1 MIKVPM
7 YPLRFEPIYQYRLW
21 GGRRLADLLTA
32 PLPGDGPIGEAWLL
46 SDRDDHSSKVAD
58 GPLKGSTIRQL
69 MEQSPDQLLGK
80 LAGRF
85 RRFPVLLK
93 FLDAHAKLSV
103 QVHPED
109 GQKDYIP
116 AGESGKSEA
125 WVVLEAGPASRI
137 YAGLK
142 PGTTQDDLKRALA
155 SRAVADL
162 LASFT
167 PRVGDAVFV
176 RAGTVHS
183 LSGLVVFEVQENS
196 DVTFRLYD
204 WDRVDPKTGKPR
216 PLQVEQAIACIDFK
230 QVAIGPV
237 APVEEEAAPVRR
249 ERLFHCEHFSVWRHS
264 GQSPFTVGAA
274 GTPRVL
280 VGIVGEG
287 ELEHSGT
294 TLSRRPRRR
303 RALAGGG
310 RCMFVPAAQCSQL
323 AGGRTAGIVPAE
335 DTMKKLVVF
344 DLDGTLAQ
352 SKASLD
358 AEMAALLNKLLGLIK
373 VAVISGGDWPQF
385 HKQVL
390 SHLTSDERLKNLSL
404 LPTCGTQFYK
414 YETGWEK
421 LYAEDFTSEQKKKII
436 SSLKQA
442 IEQSGLKAEK
452 VWGEVIQ
459 DRGSQITFS
468 ALGQEAPLEAKVK
481 WDPDFT
487 KRKKMKAILDTLI
500 PEFSVRLG
508 GSTSIDVTKPGID
521 KAYGIRK
528 LRDILVISIEE
539 MIFVGDALFPGGNDY
554 PAEQAGVDSIR
565 VKEPHETKRVIEA
578 IIACLS

>member
-1 MIKVPM
+1 MTKLPM

-21 GGRRLADLLTA
+21 GGRRLAELLTA

-46 SDRDDHSSKVAD
+46 SDRDDHPSKVAD

-69 MEQSPDQLLGK
+69 LEQSPDQLLGN

-109 GQKDYIP
+109 GQRDYIP
-116 AGESGKSEA
+116 AGESGKSEG

-167 PRVGDAVFV
+167 PKVGDAVFV

-216 PLQVEQAIACIDFK
+216 PLQVEQAVACIDFK

-237 APVEEEAAPVRR
+237 APVVLEEAPVRR
-249 ERLFHCEHFSVWRHS
+249 ERLFHCAHFSVWRHT

-280 VGIVGEG
+280 VCIAGEG

-294 TLSRRPRRR
+294 NYPV
-303 RALAGGG
+303 G
-310 RCMFVPAAQCSQL
+310 RGDVVL
-323 AGGRTAGIVPAE
+323 LPAE
-335 DTMKKLVVF
+335 VGACSYRPHTPVTMLEV
-344 DLDGTLAQ
+344 
-352 SKASLD
+352 
-358 AEMAALLNKLLGLIK
+358 AL
-373 VAVISGGDWPQF
+373 
-385 HKQVL
+385 
-390 SHLTSDERLKNLSL
+390 
-404 LPTCGTQFYK
+404 
-414 YETGWEK
+414 
-421 LYAEDFTSEQKKKII
+421 
-436 SSLKQA
+436 
-442 IEQSGLKAEK
+442 
-452 VWGEVIQ
+452 
-459 DRGSQITFS
+459 
-468 ALGQEAPLEAKVK
+468 
-481 WDPDFT
+481 
-487 KRKKMKAILDTLI
+487 
-500 PEFSVRLG
+500 
-508 GSTSIDVTKPGID
+508 PG
-521 KAYGIRK
+521 
-528 LRDILVISIEE
+528 
-539 MIFVGDALFPGGNDY
+539 
-554 PAEQAGVDSIR
+554 
-565 VKEPHETKRVIEA
+565 
-578 IIACLS
+578 